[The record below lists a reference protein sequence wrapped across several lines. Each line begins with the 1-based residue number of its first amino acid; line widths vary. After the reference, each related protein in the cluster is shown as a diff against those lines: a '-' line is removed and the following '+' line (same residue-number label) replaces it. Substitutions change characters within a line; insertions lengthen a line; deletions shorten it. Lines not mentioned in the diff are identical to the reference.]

1 MASAEPVGRV
11 RRPGVKMDRSI
22 MGKFLWRVV
31 GSVSGPEARSAL

>member
-1 MASAEPVGRV
+1 MAGAETVGRA